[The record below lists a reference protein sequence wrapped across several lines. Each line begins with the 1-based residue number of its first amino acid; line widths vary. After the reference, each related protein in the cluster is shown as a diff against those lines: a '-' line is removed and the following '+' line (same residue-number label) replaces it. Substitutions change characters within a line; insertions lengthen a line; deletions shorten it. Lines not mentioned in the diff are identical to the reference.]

1 MSYTRPVGWHL
12 ETLDLMQSVVNLQVY
27 KQEARD
33 NKHVLLEHGIL
44 KVFSFYTLTCVVL
57 GFVSF
62 I

>member
-1 MSYTRPVGWHL
+1 MGWHL